1 MEITAGPPIRINNAG
16 SMNAIMIA
24 TTTTMKAPATMI
36 ELLLPPLL
44 AGLAVALV
52 SPSGQD

>member
-1 MEITAGPPIRINNAG
+1 MICTAMP
-16 SMNAIMIA
+16 

-52 SPSGQD
+52 SGPMGAFVV